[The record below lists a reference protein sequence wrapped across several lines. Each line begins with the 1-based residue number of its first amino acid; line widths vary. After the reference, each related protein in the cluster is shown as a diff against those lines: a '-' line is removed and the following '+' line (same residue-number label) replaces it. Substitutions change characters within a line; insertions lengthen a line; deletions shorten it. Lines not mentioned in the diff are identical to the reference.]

1 MTSAADILRERAAR
15 NEQHIKFAEQSP
27 RQATREKASRYRRE
41 IAEWRA
47 VADLM
52 VMLAAQD
59 KCPCCGMKYAK
70 HEDWC
75 VLAAIERLI
84 AGESNATSK

>member
-1 MTSAADILRERAAR
+1 MTRAADILRERAAR

-47 VADLM
+47 VANLM
-52 VMLAAQD
+52 VVLSAQD
-59 KCPCCGMKYAK
+59 KCPCCDMTHER

-75 VLAAIERLI
+75 VLAALERAI
-84 AGESNATSK
+84 TGEGE